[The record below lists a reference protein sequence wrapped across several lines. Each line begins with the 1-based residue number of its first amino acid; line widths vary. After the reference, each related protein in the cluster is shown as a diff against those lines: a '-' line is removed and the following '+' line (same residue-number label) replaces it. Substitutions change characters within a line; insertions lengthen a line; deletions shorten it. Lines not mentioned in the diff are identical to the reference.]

1 MTAIIPVSAVLVPT
15 TMREAMDLATVMA
28 QAGFLAK
35 ELQTP
40 GGAMFVIEQAMRW
53 NMSPFAV
60 AMETSFIQ
68 SKPMFSGKVVAAAVT
83 SSGAITGRLAY
94 TYDGSGDDRRITVVG
109 VLRGESE
116 PRSVTVAL
124 RDART
129 NNRIWQSQPDQQLA
143 YHGARVWARRHAP
156 EVMLGVASPEE
167 MEETPAPAAPRD
179 VPNLAPN
186 RPAPDEPE
194 FPWITMDGKRLE
206 LRRAL
211 WMKALTKALDSI
223 HDSHFLWEWHH
234 ARKDAFEALPE
245 DMAAEAQAVMM
256 ARLDLIAD
264 PGAEPDDA

>member
-1 MTAIIPVSAVLVPT
+1 
-15 TMREAMDLATVMA
+15 
-28 QAGFLAK
+28 
-35 ELQTP
+35 
-40 GGAMFVIEQAMRW
+40 MFVIEQAMRW

-94 TYDGSGDDRRITVVG
+94 TYDGAGDDRRITVMG

-129 NNRIWQSQPDQQLA
+129 NNRVWQSQPDQQLA

-156 EVMLGVASPEE
+156 EVMLGVASPDEFD
-167 MEETPAPAAPRD
+167 ETPAEPRD
-179 VPNLAPN
+179 VPNLAPMAS
-186 RPAPDEPE
+186 PKASPDEPE

-211 WMKALTKALDSI
+211 WMKALAKALDSI
-223 HDSHFLWEWHH
+223 HDSQSLSEWHH

-245 DMAAEAQAVMM
+245 DMAAWAQAVMM